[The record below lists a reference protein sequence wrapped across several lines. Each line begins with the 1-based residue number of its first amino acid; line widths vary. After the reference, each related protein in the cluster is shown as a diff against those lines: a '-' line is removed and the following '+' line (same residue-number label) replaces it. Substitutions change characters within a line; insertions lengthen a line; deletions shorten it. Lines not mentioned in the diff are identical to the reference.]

1 MANEAIQRGIKNSWS
16 LLDFIRVNGVPDLQ
30 HNLTNGTTGDKF
42 DAMFFP
48 TTDPK
53 TGKSTM
59 VAFSGNLEMEHT
71 LDAVFEQRM
80 SLQVVQ
86 LEESD
91 NYYLCKQGG
100 ERELGS
106 NYNWL

>member
-1 MANEAIQRGIKNSWS
+1 MAGQAVLRGIANSWS

-30 HNLTNGTTGDKF
+30 HNLTNKETGEKF

-48 TTDPK
+48 TEDAR

-59 VAFSGNLEMEHT
+59 VAFSGNLELAHT
-71 LDAVFEQRM
+71 LDAVFESRKD
-80 SLQVVQ
+80 LQVVQ
-86 LEESD
+86 LEETG

>member
-16 LLDFIRVNGVPDLQ
+16 LLDFIRINGVPDLQ
-30 HNLTNGTTGDKF
+30 HNLTNGTTGEKF

-48 TTDPK
+48 TVDSK

-59 VAFSGNLEMEHT
+59 VAFSGNLEMDHT
-71 LDAVFEQRM
+71 LDAVFEQRL

>member
-1 MANEAIQRGIKNSWS
+1 MPNEAIQRGIKNSWS
-16 LLDFIRVNGVPDLQ
+16 LLDFIRINGVPDLQ
-30 HNLTNGTTGDKF
+30 HNLTNGTTGEKF

-48 TTDPK
+48 TVDSK

-59 VAFSGNLEMEHT
+59 VAFSGNLEMDHT